1 MLTIEG
7 FGSPRKFCMEPQ
19 TGAGRYCGQCF
30 TGCVGYE
37 GGLSNLYIHY
47 HHHVYYFFLR
57 FKGLYI
63 VWA

>member
-47 HHHVYYFFLR
+47 HHHVY
-57 FKGLYI
+57 
-63 VWA
+63 